1 MIDCFWEKLIYNN
14 SSKNFSLC
22 YIPFLLLLKKYRVF
36 KKFLFRLLFLKN
48 SNFELLVIFLL
59 FSEITFE
66 SDIVRKLSTSI
77 STFLSKNPYYKW
89 PLFLSL
95 NIKQCDYRKTKFGS
109 LFSSFI
115 KGISEFTNSFYQKKK
130 LFGKKKILLDDC
142 FEFINQVLKKI
153 QISNNIYINL
163 WGRDFSSNQA
173 INLIIRTV
181 QCNLRKAEN
190 SEFVKNFSIL
200 KKSLL
205 HFYRLNFKK
214 NSGFFQLNEWVQ
226 NQRKKKNINIIRTRE
241 KNLLQHKFPLYIFS
255 RVGDSLQKR
264 ASLIESISNFTYYKS
279 YSKIFYPIVLLF
291 KIKRNIHN
299 FRLKQDRLILIKFHS
314 NKVRNRTINYNKFF
328 FKSLLFRI
336 YIIIFKIVRVKFL
349 LRYFFI

>member
-1 MIDCFWEKLIYNN
+1 MNG
-14 SSKNFSLC
+14 
-22 YIPFLLLLKKYRVF
+22 
-36 KKFLFRLLFLKN
+36 FR
-48 SNFELLVIFLL
+48 
-59 FSEITFE
+59 
-66 SDIVRKLSTSI
+66 
-77 STFLSKNPYYKW
+77 
-89 PLFLSL
+89 
-95 NIKQCDYRKTKFGS
+95 
-109 LFSSFI
+109 
-115 KGISEFTNSFYQKKK
+115 
-130 LFGKKKILLDDC
+130 
-142 FEFINQVLKKI
+142 
-153 QISNNIYINL
+153 
-163 WGRDFSSNQA
+163 
-173 INLIIRTV
+173 IR
-181 QCNLRKAEN
+181 
-190 SEFVKNFSIL
+190 
-200 KKSLL
+200 
-205 HFYRLNFKK
+205 
-214 NSGFFQLNEWVQ
+214 G
-226 NQRKKKNINIIRTRE
+226 KKKNINIIRTRE